1 MVISDIESRE
11 QLAFLLN
18 IPLSKLTYLLY
29 VKKIDNCYTS
39 FDIKKKNNGVR
50 VISAPNEDLKDI
62 QRKLGTSVS
71 VRKKTWMAMI
81 APIQY
86 DNQITGAICLFR
98 SWQTIQ
104 KDQGYPGRY
113 AAAWICGADQI

>member
-29 VKKIDNCYTS
+29 VKRIDNCYTS

-62 QRKLGTSVS
+62 QRKLGYLLVL
-71 VRKKTWMAMI
+71 R
-81 APIQY
+81 
-86 DNQITGAICLFR
+86 FF
-98 SWQTIQ
+98 
-104 KDQGYPGRY
+104 
-113 AAAWICGADQI
+113 

>member
-62 QRKLGTSVS
+62 QRKLGYLLESHH
-71 VRKKTWMAMI
+71 KAFLKEKNI
-81 APIQY
+81 DKNY
-86 DNQITGAICLFR
+86 QIV
-98 SWQTIQ
+98 
-104 KDQGYPGRY
+104 
-113 AAAWICGADQI
+113 